1 MSFMRFK
8 FKIILH
14 KNILFFVFIFSSSS
28 FISQTP
34 IDVGPQTATFTSMV
48 RGYHFTSPVTF
59 NICGLY
65 VPDDASSAPQ
75 SVRVV
80 RFNTAN
86 PPAYPGTT
94 NNFTQIFSQ
103 SNIAGNAMITCNIQV
118 NAGDII
124 GVYGSRGA
132 NCVNSYSASN
142 YVTNIG
148 GQNVTLKRS
157 GMQFCPAPGT
167 PMHDIWSE
175 VGGKIGRVIM
185 YNNCC
190 AQAPSISISS
200 SNSNICIGQSTT
212 IVASSSTPGGTF
224 SWSNGMV
231 GDTITV
237 TPNSTTIYS
246 ASYNLPGCPLS
257 SVSQTINVGQSSS
270 QIIEHY
276 LCPGSSV
283 QIGSN
288 VYSTQGVYYDT
299 LVSSAGCD
307 SIINSIVF
315 INPEYSFN
323 TDITICSGTSYSF
336 NGIDY
341 DTQGSYSETLQ
352 SVNGCDSIVNFNLFI
367 EESSDTII
375 NKTICTGYNYN
386 FNGQSLFDSGQ
397 YVDTLLSVNGCDSV
411 VVLSLFVTPAEVS
424 LINET
429 ICDDS
434 SYMFNNLSITSSGV
448 YYDTLVS
455 IAGCDS
461 ISSLYLNVVSC
472 EFEISNIL
480 TPNNDGQNDTWMI
493 NDLSVISNCE
503 VRVYNRWGQ
512 IVFESSDYQND
523 WDGTKSGELLPDGI
537 YFYSII
543 GTGIEYTGSINLLRL
558 KK

>member
-1 MSFMRFK
+1 MRITLILIMSF
-8 FKIILH
+8 L
-14 KNILFFVFIFSSSS
+14 L
-28 FISQTP
+28 
-34 IDVGPQTATFTSMV
+34 
-48 RGYHFTSPVTF
+48 
-59 NICGLY
+59 
-65 VPDDASSAPQ
+65 
-75 SVRVV
+75 
-80 RFNTAN
+80 
-86 PPAYPGTT
+86 T
-94 NNFTQIFSQ
+94 NCS
-103 SNIAGNAMITCNIQV
+103 
-118 NAGDII
+118 
-124 GVYGSRGA
+124 
-132 NCVNSYSASN
+132 NSYSTSN

-157 GMQFCPAPGT
+157 GMQFCPAPGA
-167 PMHDIWSE
+167 PMQDIWSE

-270 QIIEHY
+270 QIIEYY
-276 LCPGSSV
+276 LCPGESV

-288 VYSTQGVYYDT
+288 IYSTQGVYYDT
-299 LVSSAGCD
+299 LLSSAGCD

-336 NGIDY
+336 NGVDY

-352 SVNGCDSIVNFNLFI
+352 SINGCDSIVNFNLFI

-375 NKTICTGYNYN
+375 NETICTGSNYN

-397 YVDTLLSVNGCDSV
+397 YIDTLLSVNGCDSV

-424 LINET
+424 PV
-429 ICDDS
+429 
-434 SYMFNNLSITSSGV
+434 SYTHL
-448 YYDTLVS
+448 TLP
-455 IAGCDS
+455 
-461 ISSLYLNVVSC
+461 
-472 EFEISNIL
+472 
-480 TPNNDGQNDTWMI
+480 TK
-493 NDLSVISNCE
+493 
-503 VRVYNRWGQ
+503 R
-512 IVFESSDYQND
+512 IV
-523 WDGTKSGELLPDGI
+523 
-537 YFYSII
+537 
-543 GTGIEYTGSINLLRL
+543 
-558 KK
+558 